1 MINEIVLSI
10 TELNE
15 KGIQAS
21 IKSTGRGFC
30 DTVTPQ
36 Y

>member
-1 MINEIVLSI
+1 MIVLSI

-15 KGIQAS
+15 KDIQDS
-21 IKSTGRGFC
+21 IKSTGIGFL
-30 DTVTPQ
+30 DTVTAQ